1 MRGFLFVFPAILMAQ
16 APPTK
21 SPAPAAKAATKS
33 GATPTA
39 AKAATK
45 AATPVPAAAPGALTT
60 EEQKIIYA
68 VGLTV
73 GQNLAALALTPAELE
88 IVKRA
93 INDNAAGKPAIALSD
108 WAPKIN
114 ALAQSR
120 AGRVVAQE
128 KARGKAYA
136 DKAAMEPGAVRTP
149 SGLVYRELA
158 DGNGFSPTATDNV
171 RVNYRGTLV
180 NGTEFDSSYKRAAPA
195 EFPLNGV
202 IPCWTEGVQRM
213 KVGGKSQLVCPSEIA
228 YGDGGR
234 PSIPGGATLI
244 FEIELLALNPP
255 GNTK

>member
-1 MRGFLFVFPAILMAQ
+1 MRGFLFLFPAILMAQ
-16 APPTK
+16 APPAK
-21 SPAPAAKAATKS
+21 SPAPAAKAV
-33 GATPTA
+33 PTA

-45 AATPVPAAAPGALTT
+45 AKAATPAPGAAPGALTT
-60 EEQKIIYA
+60 DEQKIIYA

-73 GQNLAALALTPAELE
+73 GQNLAGLGLTPAELE

-93 INDNAAGKPAIALSD
+93 ISDNAAGKPAIALSD

-158 DGNGFSPTATDNV
+158 DGNGLSPMATDNV

-255 GNTK
+255 ANTK